1 MKLNNENNTNESL
14 DGKKNVKVAKKSNNI
29 QNDNINQSSIF
40 TGKLESKINIQ
51 DDVHFE
57 NSFNKINDLIEKKFQ
72 YSNSKNKTIIEINNY
87 LLNANNKNSKTMK
100 QISV

>member
-40 TGKLESKINIQ
+40 TGKLESKINIHI
-51 DDVHFE
+51 DVHFE
-57 NSFNKINDLIEKKFQ
+57 NSFNFSEFI
-72 YSNSKNKTIIEINNY
+72 
-87 LLNANNKNSKTMK
+87 
-100 QISV
+100 